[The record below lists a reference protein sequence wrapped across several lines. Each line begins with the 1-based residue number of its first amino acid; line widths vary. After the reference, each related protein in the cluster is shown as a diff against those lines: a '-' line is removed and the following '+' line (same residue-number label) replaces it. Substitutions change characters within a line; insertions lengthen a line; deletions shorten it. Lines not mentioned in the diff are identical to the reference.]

1 MKNYSFEVIA
11 MTDKK
16 RITISLPVELA
27 EEVKRIKASPEFC
40 DKPMSEVFRSLI
52 RRGLD
57 LQ

>member
-1 MKNYSFEVIA
+1 

-27 EEVKRIKASPEFC
+27 EEVRRIKASPEFS
-40 DKPMSEVFRSLI
+40 DKPMSEVFRYLI
-52 RRGLD
+52 KRGLD

>member
-27 EEVKRIKASPEFC
+27 EEVRRIKASPEYC
-40 DKPMSEVFRSLI
+40 DKLMSEVFRYLI
-52 RRGLD
+52 RHGLD

>member
-1 MKNYSFEVIA
+1 